1 MEEFFIKTPL
11 KAGCLRGV
19 DPIRGVVIT
28 LLNNNGQKA
37 SKGNISEREAPPLE
51 GTSPLLLLGAYA
63 QFVLNNVQCTY
74 IVNSLFFNWSKINH
88 KSTPVKYV
96 LLVEKRLK

>member
-37 SKGNISEREAPPLE
+37 SKGNISERETPPLE

-63 QFVLNNVQCTY
+63 QLVVHNVQCTY
-74 IVNSLFFNWSKINH
+74 IINTLFFNCSKINH